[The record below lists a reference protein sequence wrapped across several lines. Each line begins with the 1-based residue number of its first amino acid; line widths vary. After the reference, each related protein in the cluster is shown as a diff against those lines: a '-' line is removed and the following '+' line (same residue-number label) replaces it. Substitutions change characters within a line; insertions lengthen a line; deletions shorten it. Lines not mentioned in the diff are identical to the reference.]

1 MPIKNFEE
9 DDLMPSFRQ
18 ERKLTA
24 FQVTSLQ
31 KCYAAMDQAYAQQQ
45 FGEALS
51 YARSLIEITCKYIY
65 HDLTGKE
72 LEIEHGYLTKDG
84 DYEIGLHRM
93 IAVCLDQLAAIVPP
107 ASKMERFDA
116 QLVKLVALIG
126 QLRNDSLICHGSRKR
141 TKPLQPAQTCFV
153 LQLAED
159 ICLLLLNVLYDN
171 RRRQSGNLLG
181 SLIDPSGLVK
191 QGSTYLNQSEPLIKV
206 QYETTAGIIY
216 LIKVSF
222 SQPVSRQLETD
233 LLENWTKRFLPADA
247 VIKTKDKPDQV
258 EFYSDSQDRV
268 YTGKLLHQGKQVQ
281 LYLSSLEV

>member
-1 MPIKNFEE
+1 
-9 DDLMPSFRQ
+9 MPSFRQ
-18 ERKLTA
+18 ERKFTA

-51 YARSLIEITCKYIY
+51 YARSLIESTCKYIY

-72 LEIEHGYLTKDG
+72 LEIEHGYLTKNG

-107 ASKMERFDA
+107 ASKMECFNA
-116 QLVKLVALIG
+116 QLVKLVASIG

-141 TKPLQPAQTCFV
+141 TKLLQPAQICFV
-153 LQLAED
+153 LQLTED

-171 RRRQSGNLLG
+171 KQRQSGNVLG
-181 SLIDPSGLVK
+181 SLIDSRGLVK
-191 QGSTYLNQSEPLIKV
+191 QKTTYLQQTEPLVKV
-206 QYETTAGIIY
+206 QYETTNKIIY
-216 LIKVSF
+216 LIKISF
-222 SQPVSRQLETD
+222 SQSVSQQLDED
-233 LLENWTKRFLPADA
+233 LLESWAKKFLPSDA
-247 VIKTKDKPDQV
+247 VVKAKKGPDEI

-268 YTGKLLHQGKQVQ
+268 YTGRLLHFGQQ
-281 LYLSSLEV
+281 LQLDLSSLEV